1 MYNNYPFQ
9 NYYSQPTQQV
19 PAQTDNG
26 IVWVQGESGAKSYY
40 VAAGKS
46 ALLMDSEDSK
56 FYIKSA
62 DISGMPL
69 PLRTFIYEEQKTPS
83 EAPNT
88 AVSFDTDNFITRDEF
103 NAKIAELTA
112 KKGNKKEVKAD
123 E

>member
-9 NYYSQPTQQV
+9 NYYSQPTQQA

-69 PLRTFIYEEQKTPS
+69 PLRTFIYEEQKIPS

-88 AVSFDTDNFITRDEF
+88 AVSFDADNFITRDEF

-112 KKGNKKEVKAD
+112 KKSNKKEVKAD